1 MQPSKSFDDGAERKA
16 KALGALKVADKVATV
31 KGLIAQ
37 QKAFKATPE
46 GADFQSGATIDDVVK
61 NNSIELVGAFYNFV
75 K

>member
-1 MQPSKSFDDGAERKA
+1 MQPSKSFDDTADRKA
-16 KALGALKVADKVATV
+16 KALSALNVAGKVASV

-46 GADFQSGATIDDVVK
+46 GKDFQSGATLDDVVK
-61 NNSIELVGAFYNFV
+61 NNSIELVGEFYKFV